1 MAITA
6 QLLHTDRTEGARG
19 EDVAKG
25 RAPSRQR
32 RGSCSPRVP
41 SRQRRCPRCMSGAVE
56 RDLAIAGIVTG

>member
-25 RAPSRQR
+25 GHR
-32 RGSCSPRVP
+32 RGNGGASAVRGF
-41 SRQRRCPRCMSGAVE
+41 RRGNDGA
-56 RDLAIAGIVTG
+56 LAACLGPL